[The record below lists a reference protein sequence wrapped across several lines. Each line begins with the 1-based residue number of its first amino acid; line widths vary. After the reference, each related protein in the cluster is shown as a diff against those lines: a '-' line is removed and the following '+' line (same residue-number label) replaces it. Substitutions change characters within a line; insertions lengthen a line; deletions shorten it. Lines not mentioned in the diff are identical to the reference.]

1 MITSVLRLTL
11 RGLRDMAL
19 HPWAQVFTLAAV
31 TLVTLLAG
39 LFLMLVFNVNQELL
53 RNRGQ
58 VQFQVYW
65 KPGAAEA
72 VVEKQWED
80 LKRLEG
86 LKTMDT
92 YTPKRALADLAGAL
106 GEAGDF
112 GWLEG
117 QNPLPY
123 SATLSFALPA
133 DKLAEGWNLALLARL
148 KNMDHVD
155 KVHFNPLQMDLAKG
169 WIALTRAVVW
179 PVIGF
184 LALIVALVVSNTIRL
199 SLLTRLDEV
208 EILSLVGAR
217 PWYIRWPLLTGG
229 AVLGLLGSV
238 LALAGLKLVQVAL
251 KDALNFPPLFLKID
265 YLPLGQAALLC
276 AVVTMVALVS
286 SFVAVRK

>member
-1 MITSVLRLTL
+1 MIGQLLRLTL

-39 LFLMLVFNVNQELL
+39 LFLMLVHNVNQELL

-65 KPGAAEA
+65 KASAPEA
-72 VVEKQWED
+72 SVEKQWAELRKLD
-80 LKRLEG
+80 G
-86 LKTMDT
+86 LTDMDT
-92 YTPKRALADLAGAL
+92 YTPKRALSDLAGAL
-106 GEAGDF
+106 GDAGDF

-123 SATLSFALPA
+123 SAVLSFAMSP
-133 DKLAEGWNLALLARL
+133 DRLAEGWSLAILARL

-155 KVHFNPLQMDLAKG
+155 KVHFNPMQMDMAKG
-169 WIALTRAVVW
+169 WITLTKTVIW
-179 PVIGF
+179 PIIGF

-208 EILSLVGAR
+208 EILALVGAR

-229 AVLGLLGSV
+229 AVQGLLGSG
-238 LALAGLKLVQVAL
+238 LALAGLKLVQGAL
-251 KDALNFPPLFLKID
+251 RDALNFPPLFLRIEF
-265 YLPLGQAALLC
+265 LPWSQAAVLC
-276 AVVTMVALVS
+276 AVVTLVGVAS
-286 SFVAVRK
+286 SFVAVRR